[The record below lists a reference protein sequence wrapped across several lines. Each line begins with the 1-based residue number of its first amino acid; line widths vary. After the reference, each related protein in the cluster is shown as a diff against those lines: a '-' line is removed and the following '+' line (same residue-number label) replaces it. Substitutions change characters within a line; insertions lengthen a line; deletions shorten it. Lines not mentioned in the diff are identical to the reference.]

1 MPELAGST
9 VGTSSGASLTQTGA
23 VPADLPLLE
32 VTGLRVLFPVR
43 RGVLQR
49 RVGWV
54 RAVDDI
60 SFSIRRGRTLAI
72 VGESGS
78 GKTTTARAV
87 MRVEKSQAGSI
98 RLDGEELT
106 TLSGAALRHRR
117 RRIQM
122 VFQDPFS
129 SLDPRQSVRSI
140 LEEPMRVHGLGS
152 RDRRRARVAELL
164 QLVGLDPQFEDRY
177 PHEFSGGQRQRIGVA
192 RALAVEPD
200 LIVCDE
206 PISSLDVSIQAQVIN
221 LLKRLQRDLGLTY
234 LFIAHDLAV
243 VRHVAD
249 DVAVMYLG
257 KLVETG
263 PSSDVYTN
271 SAHPYTKALLSA
283 APVPDASVERS
294 RRRIILKGDIPS
306 AEHPPS
312 GCRFHTRCWL
322 REKLGNP
329 EVCVTVEPQQIPIG
343 PAPVGSAIGH
353 SVSCHFPDQ
362 A

>member
-1 MPELAGST
+1 MSN
-9 VGTSSGASLTQTGA
+9 
-23 VPADLPLLE
+23 PAEMVTATPIEQPLLE
-32 VTGLRVLFPVR
+32 VADLRVWFPVR
-43 RGVLQR
+43 RGVLR
-49 RVGWV
+49 RRAGWIY
-54 RAVDDI
+54 AVDNV

-78 GKTTTARAV
+78 GKTTTGRAV
-87 MRVEKSQAGSI
+87 VRVERPQSGSI

-106 TLSGAALRHRR
+106 TLTGSALRRRR

-122 VFQDPFS
+122 VFQDPFA

-140 LEEPMRVHGLGS
+140 LDEPMRVHGLGGP
-152 RDRRRARVAELL
+152 DRRRARVGELL
-164 QLVGLDPQFEDRY
+164 EMVGLDRAFEDRY
-177 PHEFSGGQRQRIGVA
+177 PHEFSGGQQQRVGVA

-221 LLKRLQRDLGLTY
+221 LLKQLQRELGLTY

-257 KLVETG
+257 KLVESG
-263 PSSDVYTN
+263 PATAVYAHPT
-271 SAHPYTKALLSA
+271 HPYTVALLSA
-283 APVPDASVERS
+283 APVPDATVERM
-294 RRRIILKGDIPS
+294 RRRIILRGDIPS
-306 AEHPPS
+306 PENPPP

-329 EVCVTVEPQQIPIG
+329 EICATVEPPSISVGPITTG
-343 PAPVGSAIGH
+343 PTNGH
-353 SVSCHFPDQ
+353 TVCCHFPDE
-362 A
+362 AP

>member
-1 MPELAGST
+1 
-9 VGTSSGASLTQTGA
+9 V
-23 VPADLPLLE
+23 
-32 VTGLRVLFPVR
+32 
-43 RGVLQR
+43 
-49 RVGWV
+49 
-54 RAVDDI
+54 
-60 SFSIRRGRTLAI
+60 
-72 VGESGS
+72 
-78 GKTTTARAV
+78 
-87 MRVEKSQAGSI
+87 RVERPQSGSI

-106 TLSGAALRHRR
+106 TLSGSALRRHR

-122 VFQDPFS
+122 VFQDPFA

-140 LEEPMRVHGLGS
+140 LEEPMRVHALGKP
-152 RDRRRARVAELL
+152 DRRRARVGELL
-164 QLVGLDPQFEDRY
+164 EMVGLDRAFEDRY

-221 LLKRLQRDLGLTY
+221 LLKRLQRELGLTY

-257 KLVETG
+257 KLVESG
-263 PSSDVYTN
+263 PATAVYTHP
-271 SAHPYTKALLSA
+271 AHPYTVALLSA
-283 APVPDASVERS
+283 APVPDATVERS

-306 AEHPPS
+306 PEKPPP

-329 EVCVTVEPQQIPIG
+329 EICATVEPPSTSVG
-343 PAPVGSAIGH
+343 PVPTGAAKGH
-353 SVSCHFPDQ
+353 TVLCHFPDGGT
-362 A
+362 

>member
-1 MPELAGST
+1 VRDQAGIAAPTPPEE
-9 VGTSSGASLTQTGA
+9 
-23 VPADLPLLE
+23 PLLE
-32 VTGLRVLFPVR
+32 VADLRVWFPVR
-43 RGVLQR
+43 RGLLRR
-49 RVGWV
+49 RVGWIY
-54 RAVDDI
+54 AVDNV

-78 GKTTTARAV
+78 GKTTTGRAV
-87 MRVEKSQAGSI
+87 VRVERPQSGSI

-106 TLSGAALRHRR
+106 TLSGSALRRHR

-122 VFQDPFS
+122 VFQDPFA

-140 LEEPMRVHGLGS
+140 LEEPMRVHALGKP
-152 RDRRRARVAELL
+152 DRRRARVGELL
-164 QLVGLDPQFEDRY
+164 EMVGLDRAFEDRY

-221 LLKRLQRDLGLTY
+221 LLKRLQRELGLTY

-257 KLVETG
+257 KLVESG
-263 PSSDVYTN
+263 PATAVYTHP
-271 SAHPYTKALLSA
+271 AHPYTVALLSA
-283 APVPDASVERS
+283 APVPDATVERS

-306 AEHPPS
+306 PEKPPP

-329 EVCVTVEPQQIPIG
+329 EICATVEPPSTSVG
-343 PAPVGSAIGH
+343 PVPTGAAKGH
-353 SVSCHFPDQ
+353 TVLCHFPDGGT
-362 A
+362 